1 MLVIDGVRYQLW
13 TPTDEEKDF
22 HPLVRENA
30 QAIFGENT
38 IYFDIKT
45 TLKSL
50 AGIGT
55 IPDAYAPNI

>member
-45 TLKSL
+45 TL
-50 AGIGT
+50 
-55 IPDAYAPNI
+55 